1 MNKFKKGKILDVQRS
16 KKISIIMEK
25 SISKNT
31 LNHHKQIWT
40 IFAESFTYTSEKLFP
55 SLLHFWLFST
65 NHGSCATSWNPGPLS
80 LAAMFPYTRP
90 QLCSMEFL
98 FRVAI
103 LHARMET
110 TGSSLL
116 SSLVH
121 SLHTFTEQL
130 CSKSVTNKPS
140 S

>member
-1 MNKFKKGKILDVQRS
+1 MQRN
-16 KKISIIMEK
+16 KKISKMRRK
-25 SISKNT
+25 SIGKNM
-31 LNHHKQIWT
+31 LSHYKQIRMV
-40 IFAESFTYTSEKLFP
+40 FAESFTYTSEKLFP

-80 LAAMFPYTRP
+80 LAVMFPYTGPR
-90 QLCSMEFL
+90 LCSMEFL

-103 LHARMET
+103 IHAKMER

-116 SSLVH
+116 SSFVH
-121 SLHTFTEQL
+121 LLHTFTEHL

>member
-1 MNKFKKGKILDVQRS
+1 MVHSPLFAQLSNRDCSSKPQLNHY
-16 KKISIIMEK
+16 KKI
-25 SISKNT
+25 
-31 LNHHKQIWT
+31 QT

-55 SLLHFWLFST
+55 PNLHSWFFST
-65 NHGSCATSWNPGPLS
+65 NHGSCAMSWNSGPLS
-80 LAAMFPYTRP
+80 LAVMFPYSRL
-90 QLCSMEFL
+90 QLCSMEFP

-103 LHARMET
+103 IHAKMER

-116 SSLVH
+116 SCLVH
-121 SLHTFTEQL
+121 SLHTITEHL